1 MTIVYRLLAA
11 GSATLIAVLVG
22 GTGLLVSTGRAHADD
37 PVMHHVKYTVS
48 VQNPIYA
55 NIYYI
60 DQEPAIFSDYS
71 HDPYRFTP
79 NVKTDIAPGN
89 PWSFELNLA
98 KPEYW
103 AMVVV
108 NTGGEPSTP
117 QFHCDLS
124 VDGAVVVSKDG
135 PKGVLCSIRN
145 W

>member
-1 MTIVYRLLAA
+1 MTTAYRLLGAS
-11 GSATLIAVLVG
+11 SAMLIAMSA
-22 GTGLLVSTGRAHADD
+22 LLLSTGRAHADE
-37 PVMHHVKYTVS
+37 PVMHHVKYTVTA
-48 VQNPIYA
+48 QNPIYA
-55 NIYYI
+55 DIYYI

-79 NVKTDIAPGN
+79 NVKTDIAPGK

-108 NTGGEPSTP
+108 STGTEPGTP

-135 PKGVLCSIRN
+135 PKGALCSIRN

>member
-1 MTIVYRLLAA
+1 MTTAYRLLGS
-11 GSATLIAVLVG
+11 GSAMLVAIS
-22 GTGLLVSTGRAHADD
+22 GLLASTGSAHADD

-79 NVKTDIAPGN
+79 NVKTDIAPGK

-98 KPEYW
+98 KPEVW

-108 NTGGEPSTP
+108 NTGTEPGAP

>member
-1 MTIVYRLLAA
+1 MMYRLVCA
-11 GSATLIAVLVG
+11 GSAILVAMA
-22 GTGLLVSTGRAHADD
+22 GLSVSPGRAHADD
-37 PVMHHVKYTVS
+37 PMMHHIKYTLT

-60 DQEPAIFSDYS
+60 DQEPTTFSDYS

-79 NVKTDIAPGN
+79 NVQADIAPN
-89 PWSFELNLA
+89 KPWSFELNLA

-108 NTGGEPSTP
+108 NTGSEPGTP

-135 PKGVLCSIRN
+135 PRGVLCSIRN

>member
-1 MTIVYRLLAA
+1 MMYRLVCA
-11 GSATLIAVLVG
+11 GSAILVAIA
-22 GTGLLVSTGRAHADD
+22 GLSVSPGRAHADD
-37 PVMHHVKYTVS
+37 PMMHHVKYTLTA
-48 VQNPIYA
+48 QNPIYA

-60 DQEPAIFSDYS
+60 DQEPTTFSDYS

-79 NVKTDIAPGN
+79 NVQADIAPN
-89 PWSFELNLA
+89 KPWSFELNLA

-108 NTGGEPSTP
+108 NTGSEPGTP

-135 PKGVLCSIRN
+135 TRGVLCSIRN

>member
-1 MTIVYRLLAA
+1 MTIAYRLLGAS
-11 GSATLIAVLVG
+11 SAMLVAM
-22 GTGLLVSTGRAHADD
+22 TGLLVSTGRAHADD
-37 PVMHHVKYTVS
+37 PVMHHVKYSIST
-48 VQNPIYA
+48 QNPIYA

-108 NTGGEPSTP
+108 NTGSEPGTP

>member
-1 MTIVYRLLAA
+1 MTTAYRALGASSAMLLA
-11 GSATLIAVLVG
+11 L
-22 GTGLLVSTGRAHADD
+22 TGLPVSTGRAHADD
-37 PVMHHVKYTVS
+37 PVMHHVKYTIT

-79 NVKTDIAPGN
+79 NVKTDIAPDK

-108 NTGGEPSTP
+108 NTGPEPGTP

-124 VDGAVVVSKDG
+124 VDGTVVVSKDG

>member
-1 MTIVYRLLAA
+1 MTTAYRLLAS
-11 GSATLIAVLVG
+11 GSAILVAM
-22 GTGLLVSTGRAHADD
+22 TGLLASTGSAHADD

-79 NVKTDIAPGN
+79 NVKTDIAPGS

-98 KPEYW
+98 KPEDW

-108 NTGGEPSTP
+108 NTGTEPGTP

>member
-1 MTIVYRLLAA
+1 MFYRLMCA
-11 GSATLIAVLVG
+11 GSAILMAVLMG
-22 GTGLLVSTGRAHADD
+22 AAGLSVSAGQARAEN
-37 PVMHHVKYTVS
+37 PMHHVKYTIAVK
-48 VQNPIYA
+48 NPIWA

-60 DQEPAIFSDYS
+60 DQEPTIFADYS

-79 NVKTDIAPGN
+79 NVQADIAPGK

-108 NTGGEPSTP
+108 NTGSEPSTP
-117 QFHCDLS
+117 EFHCELS

>member
-1 MTIVYRLLAA
+1 MTAAYRLLGS
-11 GSATLIAVLVG
+11 GSAMLVAIS
-22 GTGLLVSTGRAHADD
+22 GLLASTGSAHADD

-79 NVKTDIAPGN
+79 NVKTDIAPGK

-98 KPEYW
+98 KPEVW

-108 NTGGEPSTP
+108 NTGTEPGAP

>member
-1 MTIVYRLLAA
+1 MLV
-11 GSATLIAVLVG
+11 AV
-22 GTGLLVSTGRAHADD
+22 TGLSLSTGSAHADD
-37 PVMHHVKYTVS
+37 PVMHHVKYTIS

-60 DQEPAIFSDYS
+60 DHEPAMFSDYS
-71 HDPYRFTP
+71 HNPYSFTP
-79 NVKTDIAPGN
+79 NVKTDIAPDK
-89 PWSFELNLA
+89 PWSYELDLA

-108 NTGGEPSTP
+108 NTGTEPGTP

-124 VDGAVVVSKDG
+124 VDGTVVVSKDG
-135 PKGVLCSIRN
+135 PRGVLCSTRN

>member
-1 MTIVYRLLAA
+1 MMYRLLRA
-11 GSATLIAVLVG
+11 GSAVLVAVLVG
-22 GTGLLVSTGRAHADD
+22 GLPVSTGRAHADD
-37 PVMHHVKYTVS
+37 PVMHHVKYSITAK
-48 VQNPIYA
+48 NPIYA

-79 NVKTDIAPGN
+79 NVQADIAPDK
-89 PWSFELNLA
+89 PWSYELNLA

-108 NTGGEPSTP
+108 NTGPEPGTP

>member
-1 MTIVYRLLAA
+1 MYRLLCA
-11 GSATLIAVLVG
+11 GSAMLVA
-22 GTGLLVSTGRAHADD
+22 TAGLLVSTGRAHADD
-37 PVMHHVKYTVS
+37 PVMHHVKYTITAK
-48 VQNPIYA
+48 NPIYA

-79 NVKTDIAPGN
+79 NVQADIAPN
-89 PWSFELNLA
+89 KPWSFELNLA

-108 NTGGEPSTP
+108 NTGPEPSTP

-124 VDGAVVVSKDG
+124 VDGAVVVSNDG
-135 PKGVLCSIRN
+135 PRGVLCSIRN